1 MIIENQYLKL
11 KFKTQ
16 GSEWTSFFDKQ
27 KNLEYAW
34 QGDEQYWAGRNPTLF
49 PIVGK
54 LWQEKYLYQGKT
66 YSLGNHG
73 FARHSNFSL
82 EDISE
87 NRLVMSLT
95 ANEAT
100 KQSYPFDFKLTNHY
114 WLQDKTLQI
123 TQEVKNTGEV
133 ELPFSLG
140 AHPAFNCPWRE
151 NDQFEDYKIIFA
163 QKEKLKRLFLN
174 SDSSFSRERINFG
187 YMKELPLK
195 RELFANDA
203 LVFENLQSDWIRL
216 QGKKEGIT
224 LQFNQSPWFGIW
236 TKPAAPF
243 ICLEPWQG
251 HGDFTHYQG
260 EFVAREGTIILPTK
274 TSYEYYYQIT
284 ID

>member
-54 LWQEKYLYQGKT
+54 LWQEKYLHQGKT

-73 FARHSNFSL
+73 FARHSNFAL

-87 NRLVMSLT
+87 HQIVMSLT
-95 ANEAT
+95 ANEVT

-114 WLQDKTLQI
+114 WLQHKTLHI
-123 TQEVKNTGEV
+123 AKKVINTGADD
-133 ELPFSLG
+133 LPFSLG
-140 AHPAFNCPWRE
+140 AHPAFNCPWRK

-174 SDSSFSRERINFG
+174 PDSSFSKERIDFG
-187 YMKELPLK
+187 FMKELPLK
-195 RELFANDA
+195 RELFAYDA
-203 LVFENLQSDWIRL
+203 LVFENLKSNWIRL
-216 QGKKEGIT
+216 QGKSEGIT
-224 LQFNQSPWFGIW
+224 LYFNQSPWFGIW
-236 TKPAAPF
+236 TKPTAPF

-251 HGDFTHYQG
+251 HGDFTDYQG
-260 EFVAREGTIILPTK
+260 EFTAREGTIILPPE
-274 TSYEYYYQIT
+274 TSYEFYYQIS